1 MRLGNAAPRVAAAD
15 AQAAAKELAAAEKA
29 LQQAESELR
38 QARSNRCG
46 PLGFIS
52 AQTLLDR
59 LVCICAS
66 MQPPAGAACWGSVC
80 PKRRMCLRQL
90 RLAMLLCS
98 ASALYLSVF
107 VATLWRACLRVTM
120 YTQQASLLIHTY
132 LNVYTLSSCRD
143 AAERDL
149 AAAEKAVKQLELAA
163 PKAAQLAAAKRE
175 EAADL
180 EARLGQLQVGTW
192 APQQQLNVRMIHD
205 PVRQKCVS
213 PSDK

>member
-1 MRLGNAAPRVAAAD
+1 MLGIGLSQKTHVPQTTEAGYV
-15 AQAAAKELAAAEKA
+15 A
-29 LQQAESELR
+29 LQCFCAV
-38 QARSNRCG
+38 
-46 PLGFIS
+46 P
-52 AQTLLDR
+52 
-59 LVCICAS
+59 VC
-66 MQPPAGAACWGSVC
+66 
-80 PKRRMCLRQL
+80 
-90 RLAMLLCS
+90 
-98 ASALYLSVF
+98 F